1 MACVIDK
8 NGREIEV
15 GDVVKVYHFTG
26 RNRRRH
32 FMYKQVIERV
42 NRSDSTLEHFVV
54 SHLTETLRTYILLIE
69 DQYELNYEIVQ
80 SWDAN
85 FELREKRIKL

>member
-1 MACVIDK
+1 MTYVIDK
-8 NGREIEV
+8 NGRDMEV
-15 GDVVKVYHFTG
+15 GDVVKIYHFTG

-32 FMYKQVIERV
+32 FMYKQIIERV
-42 NRSDSTLEHFVV
+42 SRSDRTLEHFVI
-54 SHLTETLRTYILLIE
+54 SHLTQDPETYALLIKG
-69 DQYELNYEIVQ
+69 QYEPDYEVVQ